1 MSTKP
6 KKDLLMSSK
15 RLLGLLESGSF
26 GFPSDHW
33 IIKDLK
39 EAILE
44 EEENRKTG
52 KYSPVKLPLKI
63 LILRK
68 FHFSLYIRSRDGQE
82 EESQEEDRSCKGQIT
97 TRQKIHDRLF
107 GGPSCDSGNLGRE
120 SPDDA
125 G

>member
-39 EAILE
+39 EAIRE
-44 EEENRKTG
+44 EEESRKIG
-52 KYSPVKLPLKI
+52 KTS
-63 LILRK
+63 
-68 FHFSLYIRSRDGQE
+68 STNQ
-82 EESQEEDRSCKGQIT
+82 
-97 TRQKIHDRLF
+97 
-107 GGPSCDSGNLGRE
+107 SGNLVE
-120 SPDDA
+120 NYDPEDVPF
-125 G
+125 

>member
-52 KYSPVKLPLKI
+52 KYSP
-63 LILRK
+63 
-68 FHFSLYIRSRDGQE
+68 
-82 EESQEEDRSCKGQIT
+82 
-97 TRQKIHDRLF
+97 TRQSETPVEDF
-107 GGPSCDSGNLGRE
+107 DPE
-120 SPDDA
+120 EVPF
-125 G
+125 